1 LSKIIGSGTGAP
13 SACGLWNARNSLHP
27 IPAIADTKA
36 LAMLPTEAFSSDA
49 SQALAIVRK
58 LLFVHVELV
67 LLGRVIQAADHVLL
81 ILLPHHAQ
89 QEFRMIQRIQF
100 FNKLLV

>member
-1 LSKIIGSGTGAP
+1 
-13 SACGLWNARNSLHP
+13 
-27 IPAIADTKA
+27 
-36 LAMLPTEAFSSDA
+36 MLPTEAFSSDA

-67 LLGRVIQAADHVLL
+67 LLGRVIQAAHHVLL